1 MVLSKINKQIEYLD
15 KENIDTKDINYSAAQ
30 FEMTLFDVDIVV
42 AIGKPNIEYI
52 DNKIIYF
59 SLYLVNNDRIVSKIG
74 LYEMYSDNVDKYLD
88 EDGDL
93 NLEIL
98 EMPILFSYVTENYL
112 IEKSKE
118 KEPEKESEKD
128 SGKELEVS
136 KKTMDNDIY
145 DSSQAKTWIE
155 KYLKS
160 NKYTIKD
167 NEGGGDCLFYVIVDA
182 LSGVDASISVDSLR
196 KILVDN
202 VTDELYLGYKELY
215 ESYMTSIKN
224 DTERLRELQS
234 ENKNLAE
241 QMKLTK
247 DREYQ
252 SGLVKRANVIKEEY
266 ERIKEEKSITNQM
279 LGEVKFMKGVKNK
292 EALKKK
298 IATCEFWGETWSI
311 STLERVMNIKL
322 ILFSEEVYAS
332 NDFDNVL
339 QCGQLN
345 DNILE
350 KKGIFR
356 PNYYIL
362 VEYNGYHYKLIK
374 YDNKE
379 NLSFSEIPN
388 KIKEL
393 IVYKCME
400 RQGGLYNLIPEF
412 NEYKKL
418 IDLKN
423 NEDDDTVGMEQT
435 SEGLYTDDIVFQ
447 FYSKSNDKPL
457 PGKGN
462 GEKIPKEKVK
472 EFSELSKIPSWR
484 KKLSNFWEEEFE
496 LDGHKWL
503 SVEHYYQGSK
513 FKNNNNKYYL
523 EFSLDSGSILS
534 KDPVMA
540 KGAGGKSGKFK
551 NKQIRPPDIKL
562 DDDFFTTDRNIEE
575 MNRAQLAKFMQSDEL
590 KKMLIAT
597 KNARLMHFQR
607 GSEPVEFTNLMKIR
621 SDLIK

>member
-1 MVLSKINKQIEYLD
+1 MVLSKINKKIDYVD
-15 KENIDTKDINYSAAQ
+15 KEKIDVNDINYSAAL
-30 FEMTLFDVDIVV
+30 FEMTMFNVNIVV
-42 AIGKPNIEYI
+42 AIGKPNMEYV

-59 SLYLVNNDRIVSKIG
+59 SLYLVNKDKIVSKIG
-74 LYEMYSDNVDKYLD
+74 LYEIDSDNVDKYLD
-88 EDGDL
+88 DDGDL

-98 EMPILFSYVTENYL
+98 EMPLLFSYVTEDYL

-118 KEPEKESEKD
+118 KEVEKD
-128 SGKELEVS
+128 IEVVKKALVKED
-136 KKTMDNDIY
+136 KDIY
-145 DSSQAKTWIE
+145 DESKSEKWIE

-182 LSGVDASISVDSLR
+182 LSGVDSSISVDSLR
-196 KILVDN
+196 KILADN
-202 VTDELYLGYKELY
+202 VTDQLYLGYKELY
-215 ESYMTSIKN
+215 DSYMSSIKN
-224 DTERLRELQS
+224 DTEKLRELQS

-252 SGLVKRANVIKEEY
+252 SGLVERAKVIKEEY
-266 ERIKEEKSITNQM
+266 ERIKEEKSISNQM
-279 LGEVKFMKGVKNK
+279 LAEVKFMKGIKNK

-298 IATCEFWGETWSI
+298 MKTCDFWGETWSI

-322 ILFSEEVYAS
+322 ILFSEEAYE
-332 NDFDNVL
+332 NKDFDNVL

-345 DNILE
+345 DDILE

-362 VEYNGYHYKLIK
+362 TEYNGYHYKLIK

-379 NLSFSEIPN
+379 NFSFLEIPN
-388 KIKEL
+388 KIKEMV
-393 IVYKCME
+393 VYKCME
-400 RQGGLYNLIPEF
+400 TQGGVYNLIPEF

-418 IDLKN
+418 TDLKTKD
-423 NEDDDTVGMEQT
+423 EDLSTMEQT
-435 SEGLYTDDIVFQ
+435 SQGLYTDDIVFQ

-472 EFSELSKIPSWR
+472 EFSELAKIPSWR

-523 EFSLDSGSILS
+523 EFSLDSGSNLS
-534 KDPVMA
+534 KDPAMA
-540 KGAGGKSGKFK
+540 KAAGGKTGKLN
-551 NKQIRPPDIKL
+551 NKQFRPPDIKV

-575 MNRAQLAKFMQSDEL
+575 MNRAQLAKFMQSDQL
-590 KKMLIAT
+590 KQMLVAT
-597 KNARLMHFQR
+597 KDAKLMHFQR
-607 GSEPVEFTNLMKIR
+607 GSEPIEFTNLMKIR
-621 SDLIK
+621 SDLVK

>member
-1 MVLSKINKQIEYLD
+1 MVLSKINKKIDYVD
-15 KENIDTKDINYSAAQ
+15 KEKIDVNDINYSAAL
-30 FEMTLFDVDIVV
+30 FEMTLFHVPIVV
-42 AIGKPNIEYI
+42 AIGTPTMEYVDNNIL
-52 DNKIIYF
+52 YF
-59 SLYLVNNDRIVSKIG
+59 SLYLVNKDKIVSKIG
-74 LYEMYSDNVDKYLD
+74 LYEIDSDNVDKYLD
-88 EDGDL
+88 DDGDL

-98 EMPILFSYVTENYL
+98 EMPILFSYVTEDYL

-118 KEPEKESEKD
+118 KEVEKDIEVVKKALVKEDKDVYDESKSEK
-128 SGKELEVS
+128 
-136 KKTMDNDIY
+136 
-145 DSSQAKTWIE
+145 WIE

-182 LSGVDASISVDSLR
+182 LSGVDSSISVDSLR
-196 KILVDN
+196 KILADN
-202 VTDELYLGYKELY
+202 VTDQLYLGYKELY
-215 ESYMTSIKN
+215 DSYMSSIKN
-224 DTERLRELQS
+224 DTEKLRELQS

-252 SGLVKRANVIKEEY
+252 SGLVERAKVIKEEY
-266 ERIKEEKSITNQM
+266 ERIKEEKSISNQM
-279 LGEVKFMKGVKNK
+279 LGEVKFMKGIKNK

-298 IATCEFWGETWSI
+298 MKTCDFWGETWSI

-322 ILFSEEVYAS
+322 ILFSEEAYE
-332 NDFDNVL
+332 NKDFDNVL

-345 DNILE
+345 DDILE

-362 VEYNGYHYKLIK
+362 AEYNGYHYKLIK

-379 NLSFSEIPN
+379 HFSFTEIPN
-388 KIKEL
+388 KIKEMV
-393 IVYKCME
+393 VYKCME
-400 RQGGLYNLIPEF
+400 TQGGVYNLIPEF

-418 IDLKN
+418 IDLKTK
-423 NEDDDTVGMEQT
+423 DDDLLTMEQT
-435 SEGLYTDDIVFQ
+435 SQGLYTDDIVFQ

-523 EFSLDSGSILS
+523 EFSLDSGSNLS
-534 KDPVMA
+534 KDPAMA
-540 KGAGGKSGKFK
+540 KAAGGKTGKLN
-551 NKQIRPPDIKL
+551 NKQFRPPDIKV

-575 MNRAQLAKFMQSDEL
+575 MNRAQLAKFMQSDQL
-590 KKMLIAT
+590 KQMLIAT
-597 KNARLMHFQR
+597 KDARLMHFQR
-607 GSEPVEFTNLMKIR
+607 GSEPIEFTNLMKIR
-621 SDLIK
+621 SDLVK